1 MTQFPMLC
9 HPIHMQKDEIKR
21 GSWFSTCGGES
32 KRTSNYSW
40 QYIHNAICE
49 SLQAACKAKVQMLRG
64 KASIATKKNVPL
76 HVGELDSPPR
86 PPPKKKSWA
95 EFCEVLQYTQ
105 DQRTDLM
112 QQVYWSTLVTAVI
125 EPVWKRLPWFF
136 QPQCHIE
143 IHHHFEQKSTNHM
156 PVLAHVKE
164 NCSVLT
170 KP

>member
-1 MTQFPMLC
+1 MRKG
-9 HPIHMQKDEIKR
+9 INSYKEKR
-21 GSWFSTCGGES
+21 SLACG
-32 KRTSNYSW
+32 RVRP
-40 QYIHNAICE
+40 Q
-49 SLQAACKAKVQMLRG
+49 
-64 KASIATKKNVPL
+64 
-76 HVGELDSPPR
+76 PPR
-86 PPPKKKSWA
+86 KAGQSPVKFNSVHKN
-95 EFCEVLQYTQ
+95 
-105 DQRTDLM
+105 QRTGLM

-125 EPVWKRLPWFF
+125 EPVWKRLPWSF